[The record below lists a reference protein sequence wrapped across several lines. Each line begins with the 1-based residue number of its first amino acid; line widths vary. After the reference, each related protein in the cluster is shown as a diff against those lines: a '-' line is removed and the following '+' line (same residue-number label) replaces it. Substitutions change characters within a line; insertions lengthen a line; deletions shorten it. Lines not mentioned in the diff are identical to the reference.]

1 MAEPH
6 LEPIPLAAIDWQ
18 DISCLITY
26 GPLPDILRRSILA
39 VGLLQIPLLQGRRH
53 GRFRIVSGSRRL
65 LVCRELGL
73 EPITCQILGESLSPE
88 DCLRLAVY
96 DNVATRVLNPVERS
110 LVLAKMLDSLPQAQ
124 VIGEFMPLL
133 DLEPSIKLLSRYLK
147 LLRLEKD
154 MLDALADGRLHE
166 RTASALVPLEPTD
179 RRALFAL
186 FREFSFSVSVQ
197 QEIIELAAEIGR
209 REGMTPAE
217 VLRADTIVALRG
229 DERRPARHRAGEIR
243 RYLQGRR
250 TPRLTARR
258 ERFLEETQ
266 ELGLP
271 SGVRLVPPPYFE
283 GPQWRLECTFQGGK
297 NLART
302 LRTVALVAEQPN
314 FQTVLEGQGRVED
327 GSEGVME

>member
-1 MAEPH
+1 MAEPYF
-6 LEPIPLAAIDWQ
+6 EPIPLATIDWQ
-18 DISCLITY
+18 DTSCLITY
-26 GPLPDILRRSILA
+26 GPLPDTLRRSVQA
-39 VGLLQIPLLQGRRH
+39 VGVLQFPLLQGRPN

-65 LVCRELGL
+65 LICRELGL
-73 EPITCQILGESLSPE
+73 GPVTCQILDESLFPE
-88 DCLRLAVY
+88 ACLRLAVY

-166 RTASALVPLEPTD
+166 RTASALASLEPTD

-186 FREFSFSVSVQ
+186 FGEFSFSVSVQ
-197 QEIIELAAEIGR
+197 QEIIELAVEIGR
-209 REGMTPAE
+209 REGMAPAE
-217 VLRADTIVALRG
+217 VLKADAIVALRR
-229 DERRPARHRAGEIR
+229 EQRRPARHRAEEIR

-250 TPRLTARR
+250 APRLTARR
-258 ERFLEETQ
+258 ERFLKETE

-271 SGVRLVPPPYFE
+271 SGVRLVPPLYFE
-283 GPQWRLECTFQGGK
+283 GPQWRLECTFQRGRD
-297 NLART
+297 LAQA
-302 LRTVALVAEQPN
+302 LRTVAVMAEQPE
-314 FQTVLEGQGRVED
+314 FQRVLEGH
-327 GSEGVME
+327 SIS

>member
-6 LEPIPLAAIDWQ
+6 LEPIPLAAIDWE

-26 GPLPDILRRSILA
+26 GPLPDRLRRSIQA
-39 VGLLQIPLLQGRRH
+39 VGLLQIPLLQARPH

-110 LVLAKMLDSLPQAQ
+110 LVLAKTLASFPQPQ

-133 DLEPSIKLLSRYLK
+133 DLEPSIKLLSRYLE
-147 LLRLEKD
+147 LQRLEKD
-154 MLDALADGRLHE
+154 MLDALADGRLCE
-166 RTASALVPLEPTD
+166 RTASALLRLEPTD

-186 FREFSFSVSVQ
+186 FGEFSFSVSVQ
-197 QEIIELAAEIGR
+197 EEIIELAMEIGR
-209 REGMTPAE
+209 REGMAPAE
-217 VLRADTIVALRG
+217 VLKADTIEALRR
-229 DERRPARHRAGEIR
+229 EQRRPARHRAEEVR

-250 TPRLTARR
+250 TPRLTARW
-258 ERFLEETQ
+258 ERFLKETR

-271 SGVRLVPPPYFE
+271 SGVRLVPPRYFE
-283 GPQWRLECTFQGGK
+283 GPHWRLECTFQRGN
-297 NLART
+297 NLSRT
-302 LRTVALVAEQPN
+302 LRSAAVVAEQPE
-314 FQTVLEGQGRVED
+314 FQRVLEGH
-327 GSEGVME
+327 SIS